1 MQECQPGARFAGLK
15 QLVTQTRLRGLP
27 ATVIFT
33 SLMCGMEGE
42 HMAATRLGSAARVYG
57 SSRNQTRKRMPTGS
71 LASPRCASA
80 CLDVRV
86 FFSKWL
92 LHFISQHLS
101 ARAVASEGRL
111 LSTGATD
118 VC

>member
-1 MQECQPGARFAGLK
+1 MPAGARFAWLK
-15 QLVTQTRLRGLP
+15 HLVTQTQLRGLP

-33 SLMCGMEGE
+33 SLMCGMDGE
-42 HMAATRLGSAARVYG
+42 HMAATRLGSLAQVYG
-57 SSRNQTRKRMPTGS
+57 SRRNQTRKRMPTGL
-71 LASPRCASA
+71 LASLPCTSA

-92 LHFISQHLS
+92 LHLISQHLS
-101 ARAVASEGRL
+101 ARAVASEVRL